1 MVSYVGE
8 VGAGKGLLLLSK
20 SRKACWRGM
29 SLEPGG
35 DEEENRIRIEKG
47 LTLND
52 FFFSKN
58 KSKEGL
64 PSLAYCGWGGI
75 DPGTFQAGL

>member
-1 MVSYVGE
+1 
-8 VGAGKGLLLLSK
+8 
-20 SRKACWRGM
+20 M